1 MSQHLIPD
9 ILAILVEGQ
18 DMAVATTLPDGA
30 PHAVTVSYAS
40 DGLAIYFGCS
50 PASQKARNLVRDDRV
65 AVTVTLP
72 YRDWSQIRGLS
83 LTGRARPV
91 ALGVAQV
98 RVAGLFAAKFNEIAQ
113 YVSDAGDGVALFEV
127 TPEIIGVLD
136 YRKGF
141 GHVEHVRVL
150 GLDPPRTARL
160 GSAAAP
166 APPAACAPGCA
177 LPETPAGGRRA
188 RAGGVRRGLPAGGA
202 GRPCHLGDRRP
213 RRRAWVG

>member
-1 MSQHLIPD
+1 MSQDLLPD
-9 ILAILVEGQ
+9 ILAILAEGQ

-40 DGLAIYFGCS
+40 EGLAIYFGCS
-50 PASQKARNLVRDDRV
+50 PASQKACNLARDDRL
-65 AVTVTLP
+65 AITVTLP

-91 ALGVAQV
+91 AAGTAQA

-113 YVSDAGDGVALFEV
+113 YVSDVGDDLALFEV

-136 YRKGF
+136 YGKGF

-150 GLDPPRTARL
+150 GLDPPRTERL
-160 GSAAAP
+160 ERS
-166 APPAACAPGCA
+166 APPAS
-177 LPETPAGGRRA
+177 RA
-188 RAGGVRRGLPAGGA
+188 V
-202 GRPCHLGDRRP
+202 
-213 RRRAWVG
+213 